1 MRRRASIL
9 ALLTILAVPSAPSA
23 EELAFTSTVD
33 VAASCNEVWTS
44 LTEFARLQKLVPHLH
59 GTANVARATKPGDAL
74 FYTLD
79 KADGSKN
86 TGKFVVTE
94 LEPAYRLQVMV
105 QPDEGPWL
113 RVQEFMLYTKAA
125 QKADKEKKEKAA
137 HESCHVSY
145 AESYNQLAL
154 KYQEYDRTAIV
165 KDLREPY
172 MQIILRRL
180 KNISE
185 GKEPGPAEETQKLS
199 EVAKNFP

>member
-9 ALLTILAVPSAPSA
+9 ALLTMFAAPGVQAA
-23 EELAFTSTVD
+23 EELSFTSAVD
-33 VAASCNEVWTS
+33 VSATCNEVWTS

-59 GTANVARATKPGDAL
+59 GTANVPRATKPGDAL

-79 KADGSKN
+79 KADGTKN

-113 RVQEFMLYTKAA
+113 RVQEFTLYAKPA
-125 QKADKEKKEKAA
+125 QKAEKEKAA
-137 HESCHVSY
+137 MGCHVSY

-154 KYQEYDRTAIV
+154 RAKEYDSSAIV
-165 KDLREPY
+165 RDLREPY

-180 KNISE
+180 RNISE
-185 GKEPGPAEETQKLS
+185 GKDAGPANEAQKLV